1 MSAHGKENIL
11 KSIILQ
17 QKNSPALVKGKL
29 WKNCPLTI
37 VLFREQK
44 LKVTGRDTVCVC
56 VHMHTHAGVCAFTGS
71 DENDLIRHRKKEG
84 LKNCLVIKEQLS
96 EKNCS
101 WPSGNIFRI
110 ILCHRKRLN

>member
-29 WKNCPLTI
+29 WKNCPLTV

-44 LKVTGRDTVCVC
+44 LKVTGRDT
-56 VHMHTHAGVCAFTGS
+56 HTHAGVCAFTGS
-71 DENDLIRHRKKEG
+71 DENDLIRHRKKED
-84 LKNCLVIKEQLS
+84 LKNCLVVKEQLS
-96 EKNCS
+96 EKNCL

-110 ILCHRKRLN
+110 ILCYRKRLN

>member
-29 WKNCPLTI
+29 WKNCPLTV

-44 LKVTGRDTVCVC
+44 LKVTGRDTVYVC
-56 VHMHTHAGVCAFTGS
+56 VSTPTLMQVSVHSQALMRMT
-71 DENDLIRHRKKEG
+71 
-84 LKNCLVIKEQLS
+84 
-96 EKNCS
+96 
-101 WPSGNIFRI
+101 W
-110 ILCHRKRLN
+110 